1 LNIINY
7 ETISKNERN
16 IQENVPFDVMDFF
29 NGFGIEFM
37 RISREKEGELIL

>member
-7 ETISKNERN
+7 ETISKNDRI
-16 IQENVPFDVMDFF
+16 IQKNASFDVMDFF